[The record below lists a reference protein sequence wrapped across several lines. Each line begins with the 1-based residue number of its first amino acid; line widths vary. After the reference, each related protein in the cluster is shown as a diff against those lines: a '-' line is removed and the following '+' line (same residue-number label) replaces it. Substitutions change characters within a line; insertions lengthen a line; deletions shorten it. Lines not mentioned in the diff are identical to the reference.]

1 MRSTIMT
8 PIVFT
13 VPACAVDVVL
23 EFDIVR
29 LPFLDVHDDSD
40 WIVKAATRSSGAI
53 KFSDSSWVEVGSST
67 AANS

>member
-23 EFDIVR
+23 EFAIVR
-29 LPFLDVHDDSD
+29 LPFLDVHDAFRVD
-40 WIVKAATRSSGAI
+40 REGGYP
-53 KFSDSSWVEVGSST
+53 KFGGHKVLRQ
-67 AANS
+67 